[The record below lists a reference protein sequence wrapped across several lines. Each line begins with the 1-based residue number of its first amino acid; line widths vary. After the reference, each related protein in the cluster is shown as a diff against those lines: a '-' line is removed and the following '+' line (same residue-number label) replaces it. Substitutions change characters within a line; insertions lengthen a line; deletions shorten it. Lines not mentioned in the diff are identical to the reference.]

1 MEYDELLQRAIDP
14 DEQVLWVGKPED
26 SEPLEGV
33 YKKRF
38 IRKLVAG
45 IVIAAA
51 LIIGYIIGANINHA
65 QIYPLVIAVILVLA
79 FLAPLNCVTAPK
91 KLRKTTY
98 AFTNK
103 RVIVLRDTAHTVE
116 YGLIKTA
123 ALKTDEAGR
132 LTLLCGEDAVNL
144 KPELW
149 REDAL
154 LGEHMNDN
162 MDECESLVM
171 FGLPKD
177 KKLMG
182 IISEYLPA

>member
-14 DEQVLWVGKPED
+14 DEKVLWVGKPED
-26 SEPLEGV
+26 TEPLEGV

-51 LIIGYIIGANINHA
+51 LIIGYIIGANVNRA

-103 RVIVLRDTAHTVE
+103 RLIVLRDTAHTVE
-116 YGLIKTA
+116 YGLVKTA

-132 LTLLCGEDAVNL
+132 LTLLCGEDSVNL
-144 KPELW
+144 KPEQW

-154 LGEHMNDN
+154 LGEHMNDS
-162 MDECESLVM
+162 MDECDSLVM

>member
-14 DEQVLWVGKPED
+14 DEKVLWVGKPED
-26 SEPLEGV
+26 TEPLDGV
-33 YKKRF
+33 YKKR
-38 IRKLVAG
+38 L
-45 IVIAAA
+45 
-51 LIIGYIIGANINHA
+51 IGANVNRA

-103 RVIVLRDTAHTVE
+103 RLIVLRDTAHTVE

-144 KPELW
+144 KPEQW

-154 LGEHMNDN
+154 LGEHMNDS
-162 MDECESLVM
+162 MDECDSLVM

>member
-1 MEYDELLQRAIDP
+1 M
-14 DEQVLWVGKPED
+14 
-26 SEPLEGV
+26 
-33 YKKRF
+33 
-38 IRKLVAG
+38 
-45 IVIAAA
+45 
-51 LIIGYIIGANINHA
+51 
-65 QIYPLVIAVILVLA
+65 IAVILVLA

-103 RVIVLRDTAHTVE
+103 RLIVLRDTAHTVE

-162 MDECESLVM
+162 MDKCESLVM

>member
-1 MEYDELLQRAIDP
+1 MEYDELLQSAIDP
-14 DEQVLWVGKPED
+14 DEKVLWVGKPED

-51 LIIGYIIGANINHA
+51 LIIGYIIGANMNHA

-79 FLAPLNCVTAPK
+79 ILAPLNCVTAPK
-91 KLRKTTY
+91 KLRKITY
-98 AFTNK
+98 AFTDK
-103 RVIVLRDTAHTVE
+103 RVIVLHDIAHTVE
-116 YGLIKTA
+116 YGLIKAA

-132 LTLLCGEDAVNL
+132 LTLLR
-144 KPELW
+144 KPERW

-162 MDECESLVM
+162 LDECESLVM

>member
-14 DEQVLWVGKPED
+14 DEKVLWVGKPED

-51 LIIGYIIGANINHA
+51 LIIGYIIGANVNRA

-103 RVIVLRDTAHTVE
+103 RLIVLR
-116 YGLIKTA
+116 
-123 ALKTDEAGR
+123 R
-132 LTLLCGEDAVNL
+132 
-144 KPELW
+144 
-149 REDAL
+149 
-154 LGEHMNDN
+154 
-162 MDECESLVM
+162 
-171 FGLPKD
+171 
-177 KKLMG
+177 
-182 IISEYLPA
+182 EYLLYCQGL